1 VSDSASPAAVEF
13 RRAHETADEPCFS
26 MRDAVALYG
35 REVTLLSQMRAVALL
50 SLDGQLNLATFRAYT
65 SQQSIDI

>member
-1 VSDSASPAAVEF
+1 
-13 RRAHETADEPCFS
+13 

-65 SQQSIDI
+65 SQQSIDGNDGERETRVQQERERESGSRGHRN